1 MLAKFFRLQEHQ
13 TTIKTELLAGLTTF
27 STMAYILAV
36 NPFILSKTG
45 MDFNAVM
52 VATALT
58 AITGTLIMSLWAKL
72 PIAVAPGMG
81 LNAFFAYTIVL
92 GMGYTWQFAL
102 TAVFLEGILFIILSL
117 LNIREAII
125 NSIPTDIKKAISVG
139 IGLFIALIGL
149 VNAGIIETGM
159 VSVGNHQLDGV
170 IVKLGNMKSAAVLVV
185 VTGLFVSA
193 ALLYRKF
200 NAALLVGI
208 IVATLVGIPLG
219 LTHLPADGKLIS
231 LPPSIAP
238 VFFKMQFSSIFS
250 WDMLII
256 LFTLLTVNL
265 FDTVGTLIGCC
276 TAGNLLDASGKI
288 PNVKKALLADA
299 VGTTAAAIFG
309 TSVATAY
316 IESASGIAS
325 GGKTGLTSFTVA
337 MLFVLA
343 LFFAPLFSIIPAAA
357 TAPALIIV
365 GFLMM
370 REVVHIDFTDI
381 THALPAFL
389 TIVMMPFTYSIA
401 EGIVFG
407 MVSYTALKI
416 MTGKWKDVSITMYVL
431 ALLFLVSILI
441 K

>member
-185 VTGLFVSA
+185 VIGLFVSA

-276 TAGNLLDASGKI
+276 TAGNLLDPSGKI

-365 GFLMM
+365 GYLMM

-416 MTGKWKDVSITMYVL
+416 MTGNWKDVSITMYVL
-431 ALLFLVSILI
+431 AVLFLFSILI

>member
-13 TTIKTELLAGLTTF
+13 TTVKTELLAGLTTF

-58 AITGTLIMSLWAKL
+58 AITGTLMMSLWAKL

-185 VTGLFVSA
+185 VAGLFVSA

-208 IVATLVGIPLG
+208 IVATLIGIPLG

-276 TAGNLLDASGKI
+276 TAGNLLDVSGKI

-407 MVSYTALKI
+407 MVSYVALKM

-431 ALLFLVSILI
+431 AVLFLASILI